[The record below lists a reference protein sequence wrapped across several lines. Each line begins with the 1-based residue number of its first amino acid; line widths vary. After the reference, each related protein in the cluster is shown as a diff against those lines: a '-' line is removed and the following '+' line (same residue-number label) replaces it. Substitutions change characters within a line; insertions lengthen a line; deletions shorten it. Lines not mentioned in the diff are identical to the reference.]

1 MSGLLTGVLKER
13 TVRYVTDTV
22 RQSGAGA
29 EQQRRTELT
38 AQVNEVVADIAE
50 GPLSE
55 IEIPESLRD
64 NIALFQRLERRVL
77 KEYDPRICQLFDAL
91 LSDAIHANELVLE
104 TMACHQLQLACKRA
118 VDRGC
123 ISMQEKQDITELW
136 DCYHAKGWN
145 GPGEV
150 AYKSIQN
157 LPVKEDC

>member
-1 MSGLLTGVLKER
+1 MSQMIADEIMRQVLAYLVGALL
-13 TVRYVTDTV
+13 
-22 RQSGAGA
+22 AA
-29 EQQRRTELT
+29 
-38 AQVNEVVADIAE
+38 VVAAVGVGGVVWRKLHVNDMQNKRMDE
-50 GPLSE
+50 L
-55 IEIPESLRD
+55 
-64 NIALFQRLERRVL
+64 L
-77 KEYDPRICQLFDAL
+77 K
-91 LSDAIHANELVLE
+91 AIHANELVLE

>member
-1 MSGLLTGVLKER
+1 MMNMIMDQVITYLVGTLLSTLVASGCVGGVLWHKLN
-13 TVRYVTDTV
+13 VN
-22 RQSGAGA
+22 A
-29 EQQRRTELT
+29 EQNKRMDEL
-38 AQVNEVVADIAE
+38 
-50 GPLSE
+50 
-55 IEIPESLRD
+55 
-64 NIALFQRLERRVL
+64 L
-77 KEYDPRICQLFDAL
+77 KAVR
-91 LSDAIHANELVLE
+91 ANELVLE